1 MKKIYVNYDS
11 DFYVNQYSNNDTELK
26 EAFMEDDFDI
36 KFGYTK
42 VKEEDGKLVLYNST
56 NVKEQYYIDEE
67 LEKSKQEILYKI
79 DFCKQE
85 LSNTDYI
92 VAKIAE
98 AQALGEDTSQL
109 ITKYSDMFVYRKNL
123 RNQINELEKELHTLI
138 IKLAQIK

>member
-26 EAFMEDDFDI
+26 EALMEDDFDI

-42 VKEEDGKLVLYNST
+42 VKEEDGKLILYNST
-56 NVKEQYYIDEE
+56 NVKEQYYVDEE

-85 LSNTDYI
+85 LSNTDYM

-109 ITKYSDMFVYRKNL
+109 ITKYSDMLVYRKNL
-123 RNQINELEKELHTLI
+123 RNQINELEKELE
-138 IKLAQIK
+138 K

>member
-1 MKKIYVNYDS
+1 MKKIYVNYDN
-11 DFYVNQYSNNDTELK
+11 DFYVNQYSYNDTELK
-26 EAFMEDDFDI
+26 EAFMEDDFEI

-42 VKEEDGKLVLYNST
+42 VKNEEDKLILYNEIQCKT
-56 NVKEQYYIDEE
+56 EYYVDEE
-67 LEKSKQEILYKI
+67 LEKAKQEILYKI

-109 ITKYSDMFVYRKNL
+109 ITKYSDMLVYRKNL
-123 RNQINELEKELHTLI
+123 RNQITELEKELE
-138 IKLAQIK
+138 K

>member
-11 DFYVNQYSNNDTELK
+11 DFYVNQYSTNDTELK
-26 EAFMEDDFDI
+26 EAFMEDNFEI

-42 VKEEDGKLVLYNST
+42 VKEEDDKLILYNDIQC
-56 NVKEQYYIDEE
+56 NQEYYVDEA
-67 LEKSKQEILYKI
+67 LEKAKQEILYKI

-123 RNQINELEKELHTLI
+123 RNQINELEKELE
-138 IKLAQIK
+138 K

>member
-1 MKKIYVNYDS
+1 MKKIYVNYDN
-11 DFYVNQYSNNDTELK
+11 DFYVNQYSYNDTELK
-26 EAFMEDDFDI
+26 EAFMEDDFEI

-42 VKEEDGKLVLYNST
+42 VKEEDGKLILYNDIQCKS
-56 NVKEQYYIDEE
+56 QYYVDEE
-67 LEKSKQEILYKI
+67 LEKAKQEILYKI

-92 VAKIAE
+92 VTKIAE

-123 RNQINELEKELHTLI
+123 RNQINELEKELE
-138 IKLAQIK
+138 K

>member
-11 DFYVNQYSNNDTELK
+11 DFYVNQYSTNDTELK
-26 EAFMEDDFDI
+26 ESFMEDDFEI

-56 NVKEQYYIDEE
+56 QVKEQYYVDEE
-67 LEKSKQEILYKI
+67 LEKARQEILYKI

-85 LSNTDYI
+85 LSNTDYM

-109 ITKYSDMFVYRKNL
+109 ITKYGDMLVYRKTL
-123 RNQINELEKELHTLI
+123 RNQITELEKELE
-138 IKLAQIK
+138 K

>member
-11 DFYVNQYSNNDTELK
+11 DFYVNQYSINDTELK
-26 EAFMEDDFDI
+26 EAFMEDDFEI

-42 VKEEDGKLVLYNST
+42 VKEEDEKLILYNDIQCKS
-56 NVKEQYYIDEE
+56 QYYVDEE
-67 LEKSKQEILYKI
+67 LEKAKQEILYKI
-79 DFCKQE
+79 YFCKQE

-109 ITKYSDMFVYRKNL
+109 ITKYSDMLVYRKNL
-123 RNQINELEKELHTLI
+123 RNQINELEKELE
-138 IKLAQIK
+138 K

>member
-11 DFYVNQYSNNDTELK
+11 DFYVNQYSTNDTELK
-26 EAFMEDDFDI
+26 EALMEDNFEI

-42 VKEEDGKLVLYNST
+42 VKEEDGKLILYNST
-56 NVKEQYYIDEE
+56 QVKSQYYVDEE
-67 LEKSKQEILYKI
+67 LEKAKQEILYQI

-85 LSNTDYI
+85 LSNTDYM

-109 ITKYSDMFVYRKNL
+109 ITKYSDMLVYRKNL
-123 RNQINELEKELHTLI
+123 RNQITELEKELE
-138 IKLAQIK
+138 K